1 MPRRQCW
8 RFFCGKGGGMEVLR
22 EARCG
27 SEDRSDALVAVRPG
41 PGLRIEVSSKTGPM
55 FAERIREVVEE
66 VLGRYGVAE
75 AEVEVRE
82 QGAYDHVI
90 AARLEGALYRA
101 GGGGEAFHRPLEPA
115 TPRQGTP
122 RDRLRRT
129 RLYVPGNNA
138 RLLAFCDT
146 FGPDCLLL
154 DLEDA
159 VPPEEKDAARFLVRQ
174 VLTTLEFGDTELW
187 VRINPLDRGGEEDLR
202 VVLGGRPHGVCLPK
216 AETPVEITR
225 LAGLLYE
232 LEGRYGLPWRVWIM
246 PIIESPKG
254 VAQAA
259 EIAQASER
267 VVCLA
272 FGAEDYTRE
281 VGCSRD
287 WEALLWA
294 RSQLVAAAKAAGVQA
309 SDTVYAALE
318 DEAGLREEVR
328 RAKALGFDGKGVI
341 HPLQIGPVHEE
352 FAPTPEEVRWAKGV
366 VQAAAEAQAQGKGA
380 ATYEG
385 KMVDRPVL
393 ERAKRL
399 LALAKVMKLEVG
411 DAS

>member
-1 MPRRQCW
+1 
-8 RFFCGKGGGMEVLR
+8 MELLR

-27 SEDRSDALVAVRPG
+27 SEDRSDALVCVRPG
-41 PGLRIEVSSKTGPM
+41 PGVRVEVTSKTGPM
-55 FAERIREVVEE
+55 YEARIREVVGE
-66 VLGRYGVAE
+66 VLGSYGVAG
-75 AEVEVRE
+75 AEVRVTE

-101 GGGGEAFHRPLEPA
+101 AGAGEAFHQPLPLA
-115 TPRQGTP
+115 RPRQGSP
-122 RDRLRRT
+122 RDHLRRT
-129 RLYVPGNNA
+129 RLYIPGNNA

-159 VPPEEKDAARFLVRQ
+159 VPPEEKDAARFLVRR
-174 VLTTLEFGDTELW
+174 VLATLDFGDTELW

-202 VVLGGRPHGVCLPK
+202 VVLGGKPHGICLPK
-216 AETPVEITR
+216 AESPVEITR

-232 LEGRYGLPWRVWIM
+232 LEGRLGLPWRVWIM

-259 EIAQASER
+259 DIARVSER

-281 VGCSRD
+281 VGCARS

-294 RSQLVAAAKAAGVQA
+294 RSQLVAAAKAAGIQA
-309 SDTVYAALE
+309 SDTVYGELE
-318 DEAGLREEVR
+318 DEVGLREEVR
-328 RAKALGFDGKGVI
+328 QAKALGFDGKGVI

-352 FAPTPEEVRWAKGV
+352 FAPTPEEVRWAEGV
-366 VQAAAEAQAQGKGA
+366 VRAAAEAQSRSKGVVTYQGR
-380 ATYEG
+380 
-385 KMVDRPVL
+385 MVDRPVL
-393 ERAKRL
+393 ERARRV
-399 LALAKVMKLEVG
+399 LALAQALRMEVG
-411 DAS
+411 DAA

>member
-1 MPRRQCW
+1 
-8 RFFCGKGGGMEVLR
+8 MEPLR

-27 SEDRSDALVAVRPG
+27 TEERSDALVWVRPG
-41 PGLRIEVSSKTGPM
+41 GAPDIAVRSKTGPM
-55 FAERIREVVEE
+55 YEERVREVAQGVLAGYGASGAGVEIT
-66 VLGRYGVAE
+66 
-75 AEVEVRE
+75 E

-90 AARLEGALYRA
+90 AARLEGALFRA
-101 GGGGEAFHRPLEPA
+101 CGGGEVFHRPLEPA
-115 TPRQGTP
+115 VPRRGTA
-122 RDRLRRT
+122 RDRPRRT
-129 RLYVPGNNA
+129 RLYIPGNNA

-159 VPPEEKDAARFLVRQ
+159 VPPEEKDAARFLVRR
-174 VLTTLEFGDTELW
+174 VLATMDFGETELW

-202 VVLGGRPHGVCLPK
+202 VVLGGRPHGICLPK
-216 AETPVEITR
+216 AESPVQVTQ

-232 LEGRYGLPWRVWIM
+232 LEGRYGLPWRLWIM

-254 VAQAA
+254 VAQAL

-328 RAKALGFDGKGVI
+328 RAKSLGFDGKGVI

-352 FAPTPEEVRWAKGV
+352 LAPSPEELAWARGV
-366 VQAAAEAQAQGKGA
+366 VEAAEAARAQGKGA
-380 ATYEG
+380 VAYRG

-393 ERAKRL
+393 ARAKQI
-399 LALAKVMKLEVG
+399 LALAQGAHAEVE
-411 DAS
+411 DAT

>member
-1 MPRRQCW
+1 
-8 RFFCGKGGGMEVLR
+8 MELLR

-27 SEDRSDALVAVRPG
+27 SEERSDALVSVRPAG
-41 PGLRIEVSSKTGPM
+41 ALTVAVNSKTGPM
-55 FAERIREVVEE
+55 YEARIREVAEG
-66 VLGRYGVAE
+66 VLSRYGVTGT
-75 AEVEVRE
+75 EVEVAE

-101 GGGGEAFHRPLEPA
+101 SGGGEPFYQPVPSTVQRE
-115 TPRQGTP
+115 GTA

-129 RLYVPGNNA
+129 RLYIPGNNA

-146 FGPDCLLL
+146 FPADCLLF

-159 VPPEEKDAARFLVRQ
+159 VPPEEKDAARFLVRR
-174 VLTTLEFGDTELW
+174 VLAHMDFGTTELW

-202 VVLGGRPHGVCLPK
+202 VVLGGRPHGICLPK
-216 AETPVEITR
+216 AESPVEVTR

-254 VAQAA
+254 VAHAL

-287 WEALLWA
+287 WEVLLWA

-328 RAKALGFDGKGVI
+328 RVKALGFDGKGVI
-341 HPLQIGPVHEE
+341 HPLQVEPVHEE
-352 FAPTPEEVRWAKGV
+352 FAPTPEEVNWAKGV
-366 VQAAAEAQAQGKGA
+366 VQAAMEAQAKGKGA
-380 ATYEG
+380 VTYKG

-393 ERAKRL
+393 ERARRL
-399 LALAKVMKLEVG
+399 LALARAVRMEVE
-411 DAS
+411 DAD